1 MRAVLLAILL
11 PAFQLAGQP
20 DNVLEAIARL
30 AGAEDIE
37 ALDPSEVEMYEYLA
51 DHPLDLNR
59 SSRAKLLSTGL
70 FTPFQVASLLDYR
83 DDSGD
88 ILSLTELSI
97 LPGFNPETVRFLA
110 PFIRLLPHGRGC
122 PPGTAVPS
130 SLPSCPG
137 YQSGIRNIHGA

>member
-59 SSRAKLLSTGL
+59 SSMA
-70 FTPFQVASLLDYR
+70 
-83 DDSGD
+83 
-88 ILSLTELSI
+88 
-97 LPGFNPETVRFLA
+97 
-110 PFIRLLPHGRGC
+110 
-122 PPGTAVPS
+122 
-130 SLPSCPG
+130 
-137 YQSGIRNIHGA
+137 

>member
-1 MRAVLLAILL
+1 MLAILL

-51 DHPLDLNR
+51 AHPLDLNR

-97 LPGFNPETVRFLA
+97 PRMWPIIG
-110 PFIRLLPHGRGC
+110 G
-122 PPGTAVPS
+122 
-130 SLPSCPG
+130 
-137 YQSGIRNIHGA
+137 

>member
-88 ILSLTELSI
+88 I
-97 LPGFNPETVRFLA
+97 
-110 PFIRLLPHGRGC
+110 
-122 PPGTAVPS
+122 AVMWSMRASAAGIS
-130 SLPSCPG
+130 SP
-137 YQSGIRNIHGA
+137 